1 LTLRDGAR
9 SLQKF
14 LESNSPLAHRKF
26 EEGLTSADSDE
37 ELVRK
42 AQSGDERAFGELV
55 SRYETKVYSLALK
68 MVRNPEDA
76 EDVLQD
82 TFLRAYRGIK
92 LFRGHSTFSTWVYRI
107 TANSALMR
115 LRKKQLPLVSI
126 EDADEREAPVNI
138 VDWTPGPVDQL
149 LNQETRRVMQEAV
162 DSLSPEFRQVFI
174 LRDVEELSNT
184 EVAEILEL
192 SVAAV
197 KSRLHRARLKVR
209 DKLAGYFSEQKTR
222 RAMGA

>member
-1 LTLRDGAR
+1 LNHYTFTGIDPLRG
-9 SLQKF
+9 
-14 LESNSPLAHRKF
+14 ESKEC
-26 EEGLTSADSDE
+26 EESVATATDE

-42 AQSGDERAFGELV
+42 SKEDDERAFGELI
-55 SRYETKVYSLALK
+55 SRYESKVYSLALR

-92 LFRGHSTFSTWVYRI
+92 SFQGASTFSTWIYRI

-115 LRKKQLPLVSI
+115 LRKKQLPMVSI
-126 EDADEREAPVNI
+126 DDAEERDTPVNI
-138 VDWTPGPVDQL
+138 ADWTPGPVEQL
-149 LNQETRRVMQEAV
+149 LSKELQAEMDQAIEA
-162 DSLSPEFRQVFI
+162 LPPEFRQVFV
-174 LRDVEELSNT
+174 LRDVEEMSNA
-184 EVAEILEL
+184 EVAEILDL

-209 DKLAGYFSEQKTR
+209 NRLAGYFSDSAKPKR
-222 RAMGA
+222 PVMGAH

>member
-1 LTLRDGAR
+1 LNQYTFTRIGPFGA
-9 SLQKF
+9 
-14 LESNSPLAHRKF
+14 ESKEC
-26 EEGLTSADSDE
+26 EESVAIATDE

-42 AQSGDERAFGELV
+42 SKEDDERAFGELV
-55 SRYETKVYSLALK
+55 SRYESKVYSLALR

-92 LFRGHSTFSTWVYRI
+92 SFQGASTFSTWIYRI

-115 LRKKQLPLVSI
+115 LRKKQLPTVSI
-126 EDADEREAPVNI
+126 DDAEERETPVNI
-138 VDWTPGPVDQL
+138 ADWTPGPVEQL
-149 LNQETRRVMQEAV
+149 LSQELQHEMDEAIEA
-162 DSLSPEFRQVFI
+162 LPPEFRQVFV
-174 LRDVEELSNT
+174 LRDVEEMSNA
-184 EVAEILEL
+184 EVAEILDL

-209 DKLAGYFSEQKTR
+209 NRLAGYFSDNAKPKR
-222 RAMGA
+222 SAMGAH

>member
-1 LTLRDGAR
+1 MNPRIEETLTT
-9 SLQKF
+9 
-14 LESNSPLAHRKF
+14 LA
-26 EEGLTSADSDE
+26 DE

-42 AQSGDERAFGELV
+42 AQADDDRAFGELV
-55 SRYETKVYSLALK
+55 SRYETKVFSLALK

-92 LFRGHSTFSTWVYRI
+92 SFKGNSTFSTWIYRI

-115 LRKKQLPLVSI
+115 LRKKQLPTVSI
-126 EDADEREAPVNI
+126 EDADERETPVNI
-138 VDWTPGPVDQL
+138 ADWSPGPVEQL
-149 LNQETRRVMQEAV
+149 LSQELQRVMNEAIEA
-162 DSLSPEFRQVFI
+162 LPAEFRQVFV
-174 LRDVEELSNT
+174 LRDIEEMSNV
-184 EVAEILEL
+184 EVAEILDL

-209 DKLAGYFSEQKTR
+209 NRLATYFSENQKPK
-222 RAMGA
+222 RAMGAQR

>member
-1 LTLRDGAR
+1 LNIFHGTDPDT
-9 SLQKF
+9 S
-14 LESNSPLAHRKF
+14 ESKEC
-26 EEGLTSADSDE
+26 EESVPSVTDE
-37 ELVRK
+37 ELVRRSK
-42 AQSGDERAFGELV
+42 EDDERAFGELV
-55 SRYETKVYSLALK
+55 SRYESKVYSLALR

-92 LFRGHSTFSTWVYRI
+92 SFQGASTFSTWIYRI

-115 LRKKQLPLVSI
+115 LRKKQLPTVSI
-126 EDADEREAPVNI
+126 EDQDERETPVNI

-149 LNQETRRVMQEAV
+149 MTKELQQEMDAAIE
-162 DSLSPEFRQVFI
+162 SLPPEFQQVFI
-174 LRDVEELSNT
+174 LRDVEEKSNA
-184 EVAEILEL
+184 EVAEILDL

-209 DKLAGYFSEQKTR
+209 NRLAGYFNDSEKPKR
-222 RAMGA
+222 RAMGAH